1 MPSCWTEIHGDSRF
15 CIACGAALPVVA
27 PRAAPSIR
35 REQTSARRAARGWA
49 QAPQRSR
56 THAAPGTAS
65 LVCERRRLTI
75 MFCDLVGS
83 TALSAQLDPEDLG
96 EVITAYR
103 ENVTNT
109 VRRFGGF
116 VAK

>member
-1 MPSCWTEIHGDSRF
+1 MTTASIK
-15 CIACGAALPVVA
+15 A
-27 PRAAPSIR
+27 PIR
-35 REQTSARRAARGWA
+35 KVSKLLSMFHS
-49 QAPQRSR
+49 PQRRQQSNNR
-56 THAAPGTAS
+56 PAGAKGHPPPAPPHSSA
-65 LVCERRRLTI
+65 ERRQLTI

-116 VAK
+116 VAKLYNSLVNLREGPRQGSV